1 MRNHVSSFHNC
12 NKAYSLL
19 SVSSRYS
26 SYTQKF
32 TTIGSGFPSMRPFGV
47 WSKAVFGLRKH
58 NLASTPNKVFRGS
71 TILALKSFLSLTDLV
86 LSFLIL
92 ISIHV
97 EQHRKCAS
105 AHGTLHEIINI

>member
-1 MRNHVSSFHNC
+1 MRNQVSSFQNC

-26 SYTQKF
+26 SYTQIF

-47 WSKAVFGLRKH
+47 WSKVVLGLRKH
-58 NLASTPNKVFRGS
+58 RSALPLCSSKNLASTPNKVFRGS

-97 EQHRKCAS
+97 EQY
-105 AHGTLHEIINI
+105 